1 MYSMFKL
8 FKFELKKKL
17 AFDLFAVIASLI
29 LMGVATFSP
38 EPIAPFFWGS
48 AFIIGGIAKAIEGV
62 KSTIAEKSLN
72 VEFLM
77 IAAALAAFITG
88 EYAEGAILIFI
99 FAVSGVLEEFAN
111 AQSEK
116 ALTSLLK
123 VAPRTA
129 LKLVNGE
136 EKTVEISQLEIG
148 DLVMVKM
155 GQQVPADGVVFKGS
169 ASFNQASITGEFL
182 PVFKNEGDSV
192 FAGAI
197 NIDASLII
205 EVTKDPSESVVQKM
219 IAFVKKAQEDK
230 TKSEL
235 TITIF
240 EKIYVYFVIL
250 LSIAVIFLPPYFGWL
265 GQEEAFERGII
276 VLVVAS
282 PCALVASITPAVL
295 STLSHAAKKGILI
308 KGGKHLEKLK
318 DIDIIA
324 FDKTGTIT
332 SGKPKVTDWIVFDEN
347 EKTVVDILVSIE
359 HKSTHPL
366 AKAIV
371 THFNKAVL
379 IELETKEIPGQGLL
393 STIQKDIWKVGRFPY
408 TVDKSIE
415 KKVEAIKVKGHTMVF
430 VIKNQTLVAV
440 VTLTD
445 SLRPNIVQAIASLK
459 SNGMTPVM
467 LTGDNHATAKLIAS
481 EVGIDKFYS
490 ECMPQDKVNVI
501 QEYRSQGH
509 KVLMIGDG
517 INDAPSLVSANIGI
531 SMGDGT
537 DVSLETADIVM
548 MNNDLRNIPYLMKIT
563 KRMNFIVLQ
572 NVVFSI
578 LVITLLLITNLFG
591 LVDLTYGVFG
601 HEVSTILVILNSLR
615 LLKSK

>member
-1 MYSMFKL
+1 MIKIFNV
-8 FKFELKKKL
+8 ELKKNL
-17 AFDLFAVIASLI
+17 AFDLFAVITSLI
-29 LMGVATFSP
+29 LMVVATFSP
-38 EPIAPFFWGS
+38 IDIAPIFWGF
-48 AFIIGGIAKAIEGV
+48 AFFIGGIAKAIEGF

-77 IAAALAAFITG
+77 IAASLAAFITG
-88 EYAEGAILIFI
+88 EFAEGAILIFI

-111 AQSEK
+111 SQSEK

-129 LKLVNGE
+129 IKLINGV
-136 EKTVEISQLEIG
+136 EKTVEISQLEVG

-155 GQQVPADGVVFKGS
+155 GQQVPADGKVFKGS

-182 PVFKNEGDSV
+182 PVFKQKGDSV

-197 NIDASLII
+197 NIDASLVIQ
-205 EVTKDPSESVVQKM
+205 VSKDPSESVVQKM
-219 IAFVKKAQEDK
+219 IAFVKQAQEDK

-235 TITIF
+235 TISLF

-250 LSIAVIFLPPYFGWL
+250 LSISVIFLPPYFGWL
-265 GQEEAFERGII
+265 GQEESFRRGII

-318 DIDIIA
+318 GIDIVT

-332 SGKPKVTDWIVFDEN
+332 SGKPKVTQ
-347 EKTVVDILVSIE
+347 LVSFIE
-359 HKSTHPL
+359 DEISLLEALVSVEKKSTHPL

-371 THFNKAVL
+371 EHYKTVKSYEV
-379 IELETKEIPGQGLL
+379 ETKETPGQGLVA
-393 STIQKDIWKVGRFPY
+393 TIDHNIWKVGRFAFNFDSII
-408 TVDKSIE
+408 DKKLE
-415 KKVEAIKVKGHTMVF
+415 KIKKQGQTIVY
-430 VIKNQTLVAV
+430 VIKNDLLVAV
-440 VTLTD
+440 VTLMDTI
-445 SLRPNIVQAIASLK
+445 RPNILEAISSLK
-459 SNGMTPVM
+459 TYGTQSVM
-467 LTGDNHATAKLIAS
+467 LTGDNAASANLIAS

-490 ECMPQDKVNVI
+490 ECMPEDKVKVI
-501 QEYRSQGH
+501 QEYRRQGH
-509 KVLMIGDG
+509 QVLMIGDG
-517 INDAPSLVSANIGI
+517 INDAPSLVSANIGVA
-531 SMGDGT
+531 MGDGT

-563 KRMNFIVLQ
+563 KKMNTIILQ

-578 LVITLLLITNLFG
+578 IVITLLLMTNLFG
-591 LVDLTYGVFG
+591 LVVLTYGVFG

>member
-1 MYSMFKL
+1 MIKIFNI
-8 FKFELKKKL
+8 ELKKKL
-17 AFDLFAVIASLI
+17 AFDLFAVITSLI
-29 LMGVATFSP
+29 LMVVATFSP
-38 EPIAPFFWGS
+38 IDIAPIFWGF
-48 AFIIGGIAKAIEGV
+48 AFFIGGIAKAIEGF

-77 IAAALAAFITG
+77 IAASLAAFITG
-88 EYAEGAILIFI
+88 EFAEGAILIFI

-111 AQSEK
+111 SQSEK

-129 LKLVNGE
+129 IKLINGV
-136 EKTVEISQLEIG
+136 EKTVEISQLEVG

-155 GQQVPADGVVFKGS
+155 GQQVPADGKVFKGS

-182 PVFKNEGDSV
+182 PVFKQKGDSV

-197 NIDASLII
+197 NIDASLVIQ
-205 EVTKDPSESVVQKM
+205 VSKDPSESVVQKM
-219 IAFVKKAQEDK
+219 IAFVKQAQEDK

-235 TITIF
+235 TISLF

-250 LSIAVIFLPPYFGWL
+250 LSISVIFLPPYFGWL
-265 GQEEAFERGII
+265 GQEESFRRGII

-318 DIDIIA
+318 GIDIVT

-332 SGKPKVTDWIVFDEN
+332 SGKPKVTQ
-347 EKTVVDILVSIE
+347 LVSFIE
-359 HKSTHPL
+359 DEISLLEALVSVEKKSTHPL

-371 THFNKAVL
+371 EHYKTVKSYEV
-379 IELETKEIPGQGLL
+379 ETKETPGQGLVA
-393 STIQKDIWKVGRFPY
+393 TIDHNIWKVGRFAFNFDSII
-408 TVDKSIE
+408 DKKLE
-415 KKVEAIKVKGHTMVF
+415 KIKKQGQTIVY
-430 VIKNQTLVAV
+430 VIKNDLLVAV
-440 VTLTD
+440 VTLMDTI
-445 SLRPNIVQAIASLK
+445 RPNILEAISSLK
-459 SNGMTPVM
+459 TYGTQSVM
-467 LTGDNHATAKLIAS
+467 LTGDNAASANLIAS

-490 ECMPQDKVNVI
+490 ECMPEDKVKVI
-501 QEYRSQGH
+501 QEYRRQGH
-509 KVLMIGDG
+509 QVLMIGDG
-517 INDAPSLVSANIGI
+517 INDAPSLVSANIGVA
-531 SMGDGT
+531 MGDGT

-563 KRMNFIVLQ
+563 KKMNTIILQ

-578 LVITLLLITNLFG
+578 IVITLLLMTNLFG
-591 LVDLTYGVFG
+591 LVVLTYGVFG

>member
-1 MYSMFKL
+1 MIKL
-8 FKFELKKKL
+8 FNVELKKKL
-17 AFDLFAVIASLI
+17 AFDLFAVITSLI
-29 LMGVATFSP
+29 LMVIASFSP
-38 EPIAPFFWGS
+38 IEVAPFFWGF
-48 AFIIGGIAKAIEGV
+48 AFFIGGIAKAIEGF

-77 IAAALAAFITG
+77 IAASLAAFITG
-88 EYAEGAILIFI
+88 EFAEGAILIFI

-111 AQSEK
+111 SQSEK

-129 LKLVNGE
+129 IKLVNGV
-136 EKTVEISQLEIG
+136 EKTVEISQLEVG

-155 GQQVPADGVVFKGS
+155 GQQVPADGKVFKGS

-197 NIDASLII
+197 NIDASLVIQ
-205 EVTKDPSESVVQKM
+205 VTKDPSESVVQKM
-219 IAFVKKAQEDK
+219 IAFVKQAQEDK

-235 TITIF
+235 TITLF

-250 LSIAVIFLPPYFGWL
+250 LSISVIFLPPYLGWL
-265 GQEEAFERGII
+265 GQEEAFRRGII

-295 STLSHAAKKGILI
+295 STLSHAARKGILI
-308 KGGKHLEKLK
+308 KGGKHLEKMK
-318 DIDIIA
+318 GINIVA

-332 SGKPKVTDWIVFDEN
+332 SGKPKVSQWTVFSEDTSQIE
-347 EKTVVDILVSIE
+347 DILVSIE
-359 HKSTHPL
+359 KKSTHPL

-371 THFNKAVL
+371 QYFDKATV
-379 IELETKEIPGQGLL
+379 IDLETKEIPGQGLIA
-393 STIQKDIWKVGRFPY
+393 TIKKDTWKVGRFTY
-408 TVDKSIE
+408 QEEQVVE
-415 KKVEAIKVKGHTMVF
+415 KQLKVIKLKGHTMVY
-430 VIKNQTLVAV
+430 VIKNEKLVAV
-440 VTLTD
+440 ITLKDTI
-445 SLRPNIVQAIASLK
+445 RPNIIEAMKAIK
-459 SNGMTPVM
+459 EFKITPVM
-467 LTGDNHATAKLIAS
+467 LTGDNQATAQLVAS

-490 ECMPQDKVNVI
+490 DCMPEDKVKVI
-501 QEYRSQGH
+501 QDYRKEGRQ
-509 KVLMIGDG
+509 VLMIGDG
-517 INDAPSLVSANIGI
+517 INDAPSLVSANIGV

-563 KRMNFIVLQ
+563 KKMNTIVLQ

-578 LVITLLLITNLFG
+578 SVITLLLVTNLFG

>member
-1 MYSMFKL
+1 MIKIFNV
-8 FKFELKKKL
+8 ELKKKL
-17 AFDLFAVIASLI
+17 AFDLFAVITSLI
-29 LMGVATFSP
+29 LMVIATFSP
-38 EPIAPFFWGS
+38 IDNAPFFWGF
-48 AFIIGGIAKAIEGV
+48 AFFIGGIAKAIEGF

-77 IAAALAAFITG
+77 IAASLAAFITG
-88 EYAEGAILIFI
+88 EFAEGAILIFI

-111 AQSEK
+111 SQSEK

-129 LKLVNGE
+129 IKLINGV
-136 EKTVEISQLEIG
+136 EKTVEISQLEVG

-182 PVFKNEGDSV
+182 PVFKHKGDSV

-197 NIDASLII
+197 NIDASLVIQ
-205 EVTKDPSESVVQKM
+205 VTTDPSESIVQKM
-219 IAFVKKAQEDK
+219 IAFVKQAQEDK

-235 TITIF
+235 TISLF

-250 LSIAVIFLPPYFGWL
+250 LSISVIFLPPYFGWL
-265 GQEEAFERGII
+265 GQEESFRRGII

-318 DIDIIA
+318 GIDIVT

-332 SGKPKVTDWIVFDEN
+332 SGKPKVTQ
-347 EKTVVDILVSIE
+347 LVSFIE
-359 HKSTHPL
+359 DETSLLEALVSVEKKSTHPL

-371 THFNKAVL
+371 EHYKTVKSYEV
-379 IELETKEIPGQGLL
+379 ETKETPGQGLVA
-393 STIQKDIWKVGRFPY
+393 TIDHNIWKVGRFAF
-408 TVDKSIE
+408 TSDSNIE
-415 KKVEAIKVKGHTMVF
+415 KKLEKIKKQGQTIVY
-430 VIKNQTLVAV
+430 VIKNDLLVAV
-440 VTLTD
+440 VTLMDTI
-445 SLRPNIVQAIASLK
+445 RPNILEAISSLK
-459 SNGMTPVM
+459 KYGIQSVM
-467 LTGDNHATAKLIAS
+467 LTGDNAASANLIAS

-490 ECMPQDKVNVI
+490 ECMPEDKVKVI
-501 QEYRSQGH
+501 QDYRRQGH
-509 KVLMIGDG
+509 QVLMIGDG
-517 INDAPSLVSANIGI
+517 INDAPSLVSANIGV

-563 KRMNFIVLQ
+563 KKMNTIVLQ

-578 LVITLLLITNLFG
+578 SVITLLLMTNLFG
-591 LVDLTYGVFG
+591 FVDLTYGVFG

>member
-1 MYSMFKL
+1 MIKIFNI
-8 FKFELKKKL
+8 ELKKKL
-17 AFDLFAVIASLI
+17 AFDLFAVITSLI
-29 LMGVATFSP
+29 LMVIASFSP
-38 EPIAPFFWGS
+38 VNIAPFFWGF
-48 AFIIGGIAKAIEGV
+48 AFFIGGIAKAIEGF

-111 AQSEK
+111 SQSEK

-129 LKLVNGE
+129 IKLVNGE

-182 PVFKNEGDSV
+182 PVFKNESDSV

-197 NIDASLII
+197 NIDASLVIQ
-205 EVTKDPSESVVQKM
+205 VTKDPSESVVQKM
-219 IAFVKKAQEDK
+219 IAFVKQAQQDK
-230 TKSEL
+230 TKSEM
-235 TITIF
+235 TITLF
-240 EKIYVYFVIL
+240 EKLYVYFVIL
-250 LSIAVIFLPPYFGWL
+250 LSISVIFLPPYFGWL
-265 GQEEAFERGII
+265 TQDEAFRRGII

-295 STLSHAAKKGILI
+295 STLSHAARKGILI
-308 KGGKHLEKLK
+308 KGGKHLERIKG
-318 DIDIIA
+318 IDIVA

-332 SGKPKVTDWIVFDEN
+332 SGKPKVSQWTVFSEDTSQIE
-347 EKTVVDILVSIE
+347 DILVSVE
-359 HKSTHPL
+359 KKSTHPL

-371 THFNKAVL
+371 NHFDKATV
-379 IELETKEIPGQGLL
+379 IELETKEIPGQGLIA
-393 STIQKDIWKVGRFPY
+393 TIKKDTWKVGRFTY
-408 TVDKSIE
+408 QEEQSIE
-415 KKVEAIKVKGHTMVF
+415 KQVKAIKLKGHTMVY
-430 VIKNQTLVAV
+430 VIKNEKLVAV
-440 VTLTD
+440 ITLKDTI
-445 SLRPNIVQAIASLK
+445 RPNIIEAIRAIK
-459 SNGMTPVM
+459 ECQITPVM
-467 LTGDNHATAKLIAS
+467 LTGDNQATAQLVAS

-490 ECMPQDKVNVI
+490 ECMPEDKVKVI
-501 QEYRSQGH
+501 QDYRQEGRQ
-509 KVLMIGDG
+509 VLMIGDG
-517 INDAPSLVSANIGI
+517 INDAPSLVSANIGV

-563 KRMNFIVLQ
+563 KKMNKIVLQ

-578 LVITLLLITNLFG
+578 AVITLLLVTNLFG

>member
-1 MYSMFKL
+1 MIKIFNI
-8 FKFELKKKL
+8 ELKKKL
-17 AFDLFAVIASLI
+17 AFDLFAVITSLI
-29 LMGVATFSP
+29 LMVVATFSP
-38 EPIAPFFWGS
+38 IDIAPIFWGF
-48 AFIIGGIAKAIEGV
+48 AFFIGGIAKAIEGF

-72 VEFLM
+72 VEVLM
-77 IAAALAAFITG
+77 IAASLAAFITG
-88 EYAEGAILIFI
+88 EFAEGAILIFI

-111 AQSEK
+111 SQSEK

-129 LKLVNGE
+129 IKLINGV
-136 EKTVEISQLEIG
+136 EKTVEISQLEVG

-155 GQQVPADGVVFKGS
+155 GQQVPADGKVFKGS

-182 PVFKNEGDSV
+182 PVFKQKGDSV

-197 NIDASLII
+197 NIDASLVIQ
-205 EVTKDPSESVVQKM
+205 VSKDPSESVVQKM
-219 IAFVKKAQEDK
+219 IAFVKQAQEDK

-235 TITIF
+235 TISLF

-250 LSIAVIFLPPYFGWL
+250 LSISVIFLPPYFGWL
-265 GQEEAFERGII
+265 GQEESFRRGII

-318 DIDIIA
+318 GIDIVT

-332 SGKPKVTDWIVFDEN
+332 SGKPKVTQ
-347 EKTVVDILVSIE
+347 LVSFIE
-359 HKSTHPL
+359 DEISLLEALVSVEKKSTHPL

-371 THFNKAVL
+371 EHYKTVKSYEV
-379 IELETKEIPGQGLL
+379 ETKETPGQGLVA
-393 STIQKDIWKVGRFPY
+393 TIDHNIWKVGRFAFNFDSII
-408 TVDKSIE
+408 DKKLE
-415 KKVEAIKVKGHTMVF
+415 KIKKQGQTIVY
-430 VIKNQTLVAV
+430 VIKNDLLVAV
-440 VTLTD
+440 VTLMDTI
-445 SLRPNIVQAIASLK
+445 RPNILEAISSLK
-459 SNGMTPVM
+459 TYGTQSVM
-467 LTGDNHATAKLIAS
+467 LTGDNAASANLIAS

-490 ECMPQDKVNVI
+490 ECMPEDKVKVI
-501 QEYRSQGH
+501 QEYRRQGH
-509 KVLMIGDG
+509 QVLMIGDG
-517 INDAPSLVSANIGI
+517 INDAPSLVSANIGVA
-531 SMGDGT
+531 MGDGT

-563 KRMNFIVLQ
+563 KKMNTIILQ

-578 LVITLLLITNLFG
+578 IVITLLLMTNLFG
-591 LVDLTYGVFG
+591 LVVLTYGVFG

>member
-1 MYSMFKL
+1 MIKIFNI
-8 FKFELKKKL
+8 ELKKKL

-197 NIDASLII
+197 NIDASLVIQ
-205 EVTKDPSESVVQKM
+205 VTKDPSESVVQKM
-219 IAFVKKAQEDK
+219 IAFVKQAQQDK
-230 TKSEL
+230 TKSEM
-235 TITIF
+235 TITLF
-240 EKIYVYFVIL
+240 EKIYVYFVIS
-250 LSIAVIFLPPYFGWL
+250 LSISVIFLPPYFGWL
-265 GQEEAFERGII
+265 GQDEAFRRGII

-295 STLSHAAKKGILI
+295 STLSHAARKGILI
-308 KGGKHLEKLK
+308 KGGKHLERIKG
-318 DIDIIA
+318 IDIVA

-332 SGKPKVTDWIVFDEN
+332 SGKPKVSQWTVFSEDTSQIE
-347 EKTVVDILVSIE
+347 DILVSIE
-359 HKSTHPL
+359 KKSTHPL

-371 THFNKAVL
+371 NHFDKATVVD
-379 IELETKEIPGQGLL
+379 LETKEIPGQGLIA
-393 STIQKDIWKVGRFPY
+393 TIKKDTWKVGRFTY
-408 TVDKSIE
+408 EEEQSIE
-415 KKVEAIKVKGHTMVF
+415 KQVKAIKIKGHTMVY
-430 VIKNQTLVAV
+430 VIKNEKLVAV
-440 VTLTD
+440 ITLKDTI
-445 SLRPNIVQAIASLK
+445 RPNIIEAIKAIKESQ
-459 SNGMTPVM
+459 MTPVM
-467 LTGDNHATAKLIAS
+467 LTGDNQATAQLVAS

-490 ECMPQDKVNVI
+490 ECMPEDKVKVI
-501 QEYRSQGH
+501 QDYRREGRQ
-509 KVLMIGDG
+509 VLMIGDG
-517 INDAPSLVSANIGI
+517 INDAPSLVSANIGV

-563 KRMNFIVLQ
+563 KKMNAIVLQ

-578 LVITLLLITNLFG
+578 AVITLLLVTNLFG